1 MALERIPSTSNHAMN
16 LSAMPSENTPM
27 FSSVKQNDA
36 EGLAALNKKV
46 ASLMNDGVLPKNVE
60 LSAGDMKLESTGS
73 SVNPTL
79 HATLTGKK
87 ASDLS
92 FEDLKAIAAATAML
106 TQQESITVA
115 KIVEPQ
121 SSRDDV
127 YRGLSMDIGEA
138 INADMAKVINSIVND
153 VDPTLDFTVE
163 GSEVRFINFQPSM
176 NQEFITAVRDVA
188 HMLPVESVEMRRFL
202 VEGAKLSNNYSVNP
216 KGQEY
221 AQVLKNAGL
230 TDLICIVQEK
240 AKELNDFMMN
250 ADMLRPTQEAKEAKQ
265 KRDFHV
271 LTKDDQLGFAF

>member
-1 MALERIPSTSNHAMN
+1 
-16 LSAMPSENTPM
+16 
-27 FSSVKQNDA
+27 
-36 EGLAALNKKV
+36 
-46 ASLMNDGVLPKNVE
+46 
-60 LSAGDMKLESTGS
+60 MKLESMGG
-73 SVNPTL
+73 SVNPSL
-79 HATLTGKK
+79 HATLTGTK

-92 FEDLKAIAAATAML
+92 LEDLKAIAAATAML

-121 SSRDDV
+121 KGRDDL

-138 INADMAKVINSIVND
+138 IDADMAKVINSVVND

-202 VEGAKLSNNYSVNP
+202 VEGAKLTNDYSVNP

-221 AQVLKNAGL
+221 AQVLQNAGL
-230 TDLICIVQEK
+230 KDLIGIVQEK

-250 ADMLRPTQEAKEAKQ
+250 AEMLRPTQEAKAAKQ